1 MALDEGARCGD
12 DARQWNSSPV
22 WSGSAV
28 VAGALLMTWP
38 AFYNGYPLVYPDSMS
53 YLENGRVVARA
64 VFLHRLSPSYGA
76 RSLIYSLGILP
87 FHWNVTPWPIIG
99 LNALLAAYVI
109 WLVVRSL
116 RPQQTMASFF
126 AVVAPL
132 SVLTGLGWFVSL
144 VMPDVYGPLLYLC
157 IYLLVFA
164 TDSLSRTERLIT
176 MLIAW
181 WSVASHTT
189 HLMVAAGLCAL
200 LALPLLVRWRSRLP
214 RLRTIGLVAMI
225 VGAAAAA
232 HLALH
237 TYLYGEPSLNGKRAP
252 FLMAR
257 VFVDGPG
264 REYLRQHCGDVKLV
278 ACGYL
283 KQDPV
288 DTDDFLWKLDGI
300 WITAS
305 PATQEELRR
314 EEMPLV
320 MATLRAYP
328 GEELRISAAHFWEQ
342 FLNFGLW
349 GYDTNAWIEQ
359 MFDKVL
365 PGARLRYLRTR
376 QARGELPD
384 DISSSVQEWTVIAS
398 LVLMGVLA
406 PFVLRR
412 RPARLMGLSAVV
424 IFVII
429 ANAFVTGVFSNVEDR
444 YQARVI
450 WLLPLLT
457 IFFALQWL
465 EDRRS
470 TQLTGQQRLAP
481 SPSANLNE
489 SRA

>member
-1 MALDEGARCGD
+1 MA
-12 DARQWNSSPV
+12 
-22 WSGSAV
+22 
-28 VAGALLMTWP
+28 WP

-53 YLENGRVVARA
+53 YLENGHVVAQA

-87 FHWNVTPWPIIG
+87 FHWNVTPWPIVG
-99 LNALLAAYVI
+99 LNALLTAYVI
-109 WLVVRSL
+109 WLVVRSV
-116 RPQQTMASFF
+116 RPRQTIFSFF
-126 AVVAPL
+126 AVVVPL

-144 VMPDVYGPLLYLC
+144 VMPDIYGPLLYLC

-164 TDSLSRTERLIT
+164 TESLSRTERLVV

-181 WSVASHTT
+181 WSVASHAT
-189 HLMVAAGLCAL
+189 HLMVAAGLCAF
-200 LALPLLVRWRSRLP
+200 LALPLLVRWRSALP

-232 HLALH
+232 HMALH

-257 VFVDGPG
+257 VLVDGPG
-264 REYLRQHCGDVKLV
+264 REYLRQHCGDVELV

-283 KQDPV
+283 NQPPG
-288 DTDDFLWKLDGI
+288 DTDDFLWRLDGM

-328 GEELRISAAHFWEQ
+328 REELGISAAHFWEQ
-342 FLNFGLW
+342 LTNFGLW
-349 GYDTNAWIEQ
+349 GYDPNAWVEQ

-365 PGARLRYLRTR
+365 PGARLRYLQTR

-384 DISSSVQEWTVIAS
+384 DLSSSVQEWTLIAS
-398 LVLMGVLA
+398 LVLMGVSA
-406 PFVLRR
+406 PLLLRR
-412 RPARLMGLSAVV
+412 RPERLIGLSVVV
-424 IFVII
+424 IFVTI

-444 YQARVI
+444 YQARVV
-450 WLLPLLT
+450 WLLPLLA
-457 IFFALQWL
+457 ILFVLEWL
-465 EDRRS
+465 ENRRS
-470 TQLTGQQRLAP
+470 TRLA
-481 SPSANLNE
+481 SQQFSAFDG
-489 SRA
+489 SRNKPILL